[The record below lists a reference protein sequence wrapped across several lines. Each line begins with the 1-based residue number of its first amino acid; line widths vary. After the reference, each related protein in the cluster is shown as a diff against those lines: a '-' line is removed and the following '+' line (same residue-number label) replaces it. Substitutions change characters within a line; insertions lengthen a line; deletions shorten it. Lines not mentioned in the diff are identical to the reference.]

1 MPDSADEHL
10 RVVMHVS
17 LPEPQPETTW
27 KTIFLLLT
35 RSILHDSS
43 MADVITPM
51 MQQYHRLRGSVP
63 ADVLLL
69 FRLGDFYELFFEDAK
84 EAAGLL
90 NVALTKRNGVPMC
103 GVPYHAAQNY
113 IAKLIKA
120 GKRVAICDQ
129 TSEPQPGRIVTRDI
143 TQIISAGTVSE
154 LGLLEAKRANYLA
167 AIYEHESA
175 SPVRISLGF
184 AYADLTTG
192 EFRLMQLSSQA
203 ALADELARVGPSE
216 ILVSEE
222 QRDRFS
228 AIEHA
233 LAHDSYAFLP
243 EQAMITLCE
252 HFKTKSLD
260 GFGCAEMPA
269 AVGAAG
275 AIVHYL
281 KHHLRRKIDHLAT
294 LRCEL
299 PDDHV
304 MLDAATQ
311 TNLDLVE
318 SRGARDTSLL
328 AVLDRTVTP
337 MGARKLRSWILQPL
351 RDLNEL
357 NCRQQIIAD
366 LLRESDLLGSLR
378 HALKSIRDIERAA
391 GRLSQASGNAR
402 DLVALKNSLQH
413 IPQLKT
419 ELGKLIERTNFGKAN
434 PPVEAGV
441 SPANSS
447 TMQPTRL
454 PPQRKTGFA
463 ESLVDR
469 LQTEI
474 HEMPKL
480 AAKLQAALVD
490 DAPLALKEG
499 GIFRDGFDPQLDELR
514 NGSREGKNWINALQ
528 EREIAVTGI
537 KSLKVRFNSV
547 FGYFIEVTKS
557 NLSSVPAHY
566 TRKQTTVGGE
576 RFITPEL
583 KEMEAKI
590 LGADE
595 RARNLE
601 YSLFQKL
608 RDETLTELG
617 PLQKTA
623 GSIAV
628 VDTICSLAETAR
640 LFHYCRPQL
649 DDSLRLTICDGR
661 HPVLDQNLV
670 EEKFVPNDTE
680 LDGERLRL
688 AIITGPNM
696 AGKSTYIR
704 QVALIVLM
712 AQIGSFVPARS
723 AEIGVVDRIF
733 TRVGASDD
741 LSRGQSTFMVEMNE
755 TANIVNNATEHSLI
769 ILDEIGRGTSTFD
782 GLSIAWSV
790 AEFLHDKIKA
800 RTLFAT
806 HYHELTKLAIE
817 RKGVVN
823 FNVAVREWNEQ
834 IIFLR
839 KIVPGGADKS
849 YGIQVARLAGLP
861 REILDRAKDILA
873 HLENPNGATAHTKA
887 KRKRSAQ
894 VLPQAQ
900 KPQLDLL

>member
-1 MPDSADEHL
+1 
-10 RVVMHVS
+10 
-17 LPEPQPETTW
+17 
-27 KTIFLLLT
+27 
-35 RSILHDSS
+35 
-43 MADVITPM
+43 MADAITPM
-51 MQQYHRLRGSVP
+51 MQQYQRLRGSVP

-113 IAKLIKA
+113 VAKLIKA
-120 GKRVAICDQ
+120 GRRVAICDQ

-154 LGLLEAKRANYLA
+154 LGLLEAKRANYLG

-175 SPVRISLGF
+175 SPARTIFGF

-192 EFRLMQLSSQA
+192 EFRLMQLNTQGG
-203 ALADELARVGPSE
+203 LADELARVGPSE

-222 QRDRFS
+222 QREVFAS
-228 AIEHA
+228 IEHA

-243 EQAMITLCE
+243 EQARFTLCE

-269 AVGAAG
+269 AIGAAG
-275 AIVHYL
+275 AIIHYL
-281 KHHLRRKIDHLAT
+281 KHQLRRKIDHLSS
-294 LRCEL
+294 LRCESA
-299 PDDHV
+299 DDHV
-304 MLDAATQ
+304 VLDAATQ

-337 MGARKLRSWILQPL
+337 MGGRKLRSWILQPL

-357 NCRQQIIAD
+357 NRRQQMIAD
-366 LLRESDLLGSLR
+366 LLHESDLLGSLR
-378 HALKSIRDIERAA
+378 SALKSIRDIERAA

-402 DLVALKNSLQH
+402 DLVTLKNSLQQ
-413 IPQLKT
+413 IPGLKA
-419 ELGKLIERTNFGKAN
+419 ELGRLIERVNFGMGDPTLVA
-434 PPVEAGV
+434 AGV
-441 SPANSS
+441 SPAHSAS
-447 TMQPTRL
+447 MQPTRL
-454 PPQRKTGFA
+454 PLQKAPEFA
-463 ESLVDR
+463 GSLAHH
-469 LQTEI
+469 LQNETA
-474 HEMPKL
+474 EMPEL
-480 AAKLQAALVD
+480 AAKLERAVVG

-499 GIFRDGFDPQLDELR
+499 GIFRDGFDAQLDELR
-514 NGSREGKNWINALQ
+514 NASRDGKNWINALQ
-528 EREIAVTGI
+528 EREIAATGI

-547 FGYFIEVTKS
+547 FGYFIEITKS
-557 NLSSVPAHY
+557 NLANVPAHY

-608 RDETLTELG
+608 REETLTELG

-623 GSIAV
+623 GAIATL
-628 VDTICSLAETAR
+628 DAICSLAETAR
-640 LFHYCRPQL
+640 LFHYCRPRL
-649 DDSLRLTICDGR
+649 NESLRLTICDGR

-680 LDGERLRL
+680 LDGEKLRL

-712 AQIGSFVPARS
+712 AQIGSFVPATS
-723 AEIGVVDRIF
+723 AEIGLVDRIF

-755 TANIVNNATEHSLI
+755 TANIVNNATERSLI

-806 HYHELTKLAIE
+806 HYHELTKLVVE

-861 REILDRAKDILA
+861 KEILDRAKDILS
-873 HLENPNGATAHTKA
+873 HLENPNGAVAHAKS

-894 VLPQAQ
+894 NLPQSQ